1 MKKLLSLALISLL
14 AVACKKED
22 SPNRSE
28 LITGSWR
35 LSFDAL
41 DSNRNQTLDANER
54 KAFTDPALTGTTYTF
69 NADGSGAI
77 NASGTPATPFAWNLI
92 NGEQQLVLN
101 GASFGTD
108 TSYLY
113 TLTSG
118 ELIQEYRY
126 RNGYQWRGFRR

>member
-1 MKKLLSLALISLL
+1 MKKVLPLALISLL
-14 AVACKKED
+14 VVACKKED
-22 SPNRSE
+22 SSSRSE
-28 LITGSWR
+28 LLTGSWR

-54 KAFTDPALTGTTYTF
+54 KAFTDPALTNTTYTF

-77 NASGTPATPFAWNLI
+77 NASGTPAAPFAWNLV
-92 NGEQQLVLN
+92 NGEQQLVLT
-101 GASFGTD
+101 GTSFGTD

-126 RNGYQWRGFRR
+126 RTGYQWRGFRK